1 MDGTLMGL
9 PFMVRRI
16 PKFRF
21 MAPEVWRLGC
31 QGPKGHVLPHTL
43 GRWHIYLSPMNDPK
57 VGKSFLKCRI
67 NQGTLGCVEH
77 PQDGGNSG

>member
-43 GRWHIYLSPMNDPK
+43 GRWHIYLSPMGNHRLNNDPN
-57 VGKSFLKCRI
+57 FM
-67 NQGTLGCVEH
+67 
-77 PQDGGNSG
+77 GNPWKTMDLAQRMTQK